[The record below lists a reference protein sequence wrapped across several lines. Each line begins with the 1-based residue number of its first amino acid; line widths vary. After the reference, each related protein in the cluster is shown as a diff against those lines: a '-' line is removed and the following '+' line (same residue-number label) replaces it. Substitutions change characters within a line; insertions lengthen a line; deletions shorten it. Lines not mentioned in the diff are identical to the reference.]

1 MNDNKSTN
9 FGFTGDNLS
18 TGGLLSGSVELTA
31 QAKQEIYLSTCAVF
45 QAEYSEDDSLMFKL
59 LDIGI
64 VNEYMAQYIKTRLS
78 GAKQGSILNPINL
91 GRKTNH
97 KPNKIHFSWYLMVR
111 YAELINKIP
120 KTRALKLVADTQ
132 LKTISPET
140 INSSIKRIKKKVIAA
155 LGEEP
160 DLDLVTL
167 WCKNTN
173 TIIAPKNKK

>member
-1 MNDNKSTN
+1 MDNDRVTN
-9 FGFTGDNLS
+9 LGFSIDSIS
-18 TGGLLSGSVELTA
+18 TGGLLSGSVDLTV
-31 QAKQEIYLSTCAVF
+31 QATQIVHASTCAVF

-59 LDIGI
+59 LDMGI
-64 VNEYMAQYIKTRLS
+64 VNEYMAEYIKKRLS

-111 YAELINKIP
+111 HAELINEIP
-120 KTRALKLVADTQ
+120 KTRALKQVADTQ

-160 DLDLVTL
+160 NLDLVTL

-173 TIIAPKNKK
+173 TIIAPKNEK

>member
-1 MNDNKSTN
+1 MSNNRSTN
-9 FGFTGDNLS
+9 LGFIEGPMSVD
-18 TGGLLSGSVELTA
+18 GLLSGSAELDA
-31 QAKQEIYLSTCAVF
+31 QAKQEIYLSACAVF

-59 LDIGI
+59 LDMGI
-64 VNEYMAQYIKTRLS
+64 VNEYMAEYIKTRLS

-111 YAELINKIP
+111 HAELINKIP

-173 TIIAPKNKK
+173 TIIAPKNEK

>member
-1 MNDNKSTN
+1 MSNDRSTN
-9 FGFTGDNLS
+9 LGLTEGPMS
-18 TGGLLSGSVELTA
+18 VGGLLSGSSELDA

-64 VNEYMAQYIKTRLS
+64 VNEYMAEYIKKRLS
-78 GAKQGSILNPINL
+78 GAKQGSILNPKNL
-91 GRKTNH
+91 GRKKNH
-97 KPNKIHFSWYLMVR
+97 KPNKTHFSWYLMVR
-111 YAELINKIP
+111 HAELINEIP
-120 KTRALKLVADTQ
+120 KTRALKQVADTQ

-140 INSSIKRIKKKVIAA
+140 IKSSINRIKEKVIAA

-160 DLDLVTL
+160 NLDLVTL

-173 TIIAPKNKK
+173 TIIAPKNAK

>member
-1 MNDNKSTN
+1 MSNDRSTN
-9 FGFTGDNLS
+9 LGFTKGPMS
-18 TGGLLSGSVELTA
+18 VGGLLSGLAELDA

-45 QAEYSEDDSLMFKL
+45 QAEYSEDDSLIFKL
-59 LDIGI
+59 LDMGI
-64 VNEYMAQYIKTRLS
+64 VNEYMAEYIKKRLS
-78 GAKQGSILNPINL
+78 RAKQGSILNPISL
-91 GRKTNH
+91 GRKPNH

-111 YAELINKIP
+111 HAELINKIP

-140 INSSIKRIKKKVIAA
+140 INSSIKRIKKKLIAA

-160 DLDLVTL
+160 NLDLVIL

-173 TIIAPKNKK
+173 TIIAPKNAK